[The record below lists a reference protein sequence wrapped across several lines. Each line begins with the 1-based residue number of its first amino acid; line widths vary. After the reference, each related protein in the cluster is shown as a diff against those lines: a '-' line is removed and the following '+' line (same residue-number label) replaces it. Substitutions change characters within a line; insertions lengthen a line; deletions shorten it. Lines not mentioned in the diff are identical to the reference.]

1 MQYDFQTHRKMIQ
14 ELVHINQIILSEIQ
28 DEFFYFKITL
38 KLEGYQTLMLS
49 TFFRVWLLLQF
60 SVAVRV

>member
-28 DEFFYFKITL
+28 DEFLSNT
-38 KLEGYQTLMLS
+38 LS
-49 TFFRVWLLLQF
+49 TKILVW
-60 SVAVRV
+60 